1 MGRDRH
7 VARPAPGV
15 RSDSIPR
22 PWGKLAF
29 VNLYRAEWYPSSH
42 GGKAAAPSGSG
53 GGANRP
59 AEEERLDVPYLA
71 SEKGGPD
78 QRTASLSKSAVIVEP
93 AFDAAVIVARSSA
106 ADAGGADDADTRN
119 DDEAATDLET
129 KPRRP
134 VVATDGGEGRSTG
147 EAVSA
152 VATTANA
159 AAARAT

>member
-42 GGKAAAPSGSG
+42 GGKAAAPSGSD

-78 QRTASLSKSAVIVEP
+78 QRTESSLRRDSIAELP
-93 AFDAAVIVARSSA
+93 TAAVIVARSSA